1 MQPQMSSAYEL
12 SPQQKLLFNR
22 GLEKNA
28 CGIAL
33 ELDDVD
39 PAKVKRVLGQLVERH
54 EILRTHFQRRT
65 GMKFPF
71 QVVRQDSDISWSDAD
86 LAGLSA
92 AEQRA
97 KIAELLG
104 DKSKINI
111 ESGPVFHATLA
122 TLDAHRTVLALT
134 CSAFIVDL
142 KSLDNLG
149 EEFLSLYSGASLAE
163 EVLQYADFS
172 EW

>member
-1 MQPQMSSAYEL
+1 
-12 SPQQKLLFNR
+12 
-22 GLEKNA
+22 
-28 CGIAL
+28 
-33 ELDDVD
+33 
-39 PAKVKRVLGQLVERH
+39 
-54 EILRTHFQRRT
+54 
-65 GMKFPF
+65 
-71 QVVRQDSDISWSDAD
+71 DISWSDAD

-149 EEFLSLYSGASLAE
+149 EEFLSLYSGASLNE

-172 EW
+172 EWQNERLKDISDESAAAARFWKEAQVDSIPALSLPFERKRTAEASEWSSVALQCPALAS